1 MENNNRRN
9 FLKTGALAG
18 AALLST
24 STFSSVAGDNDIAG
38 KSNSNALQNSKRRT
52 LGSGKHAIEVP
63 ALGLGCMGMSY
74 HRSFIPDRKA
84 MINLIRKS
92 ADLGVNFFDTA
103 EAYGPFTNE
112 ELVGEALQPI
122 RKNVIVVTKFGF

>member
-38 KSNSNALQNSKRRT
+38 KSNRYRGQVKQQCA
-52 LGSGKHAIEVP
+52 P
-63 ALGLGCMGMSY
+63 
-74 HRSFIPDRKA
+74 
-84 MINLIRKS
+84 
-92 ADLGVNFFDTA
+92 
-103 EAYGPFTNE
+103 
-112 ELVGEALQPI
+112 
-122 RKNVIVVTKFGF
+122 KF